1 MIFVV
6 LLQVLSIHKSLLANV
21 TEIDLLLSLCRSFLW
36 KKH

>member
-6 LLQVLSIHKSLLANV
+6 FLQVLSIHKSLLANV
-21 TEIDLLLSLCRSFLW
+21 TEIDLLLSLCRSSLW